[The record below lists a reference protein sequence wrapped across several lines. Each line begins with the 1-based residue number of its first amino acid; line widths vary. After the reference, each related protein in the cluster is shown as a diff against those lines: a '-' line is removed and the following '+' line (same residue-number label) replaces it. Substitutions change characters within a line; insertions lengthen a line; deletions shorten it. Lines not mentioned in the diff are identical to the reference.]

1 MNLDLIYIVDLLGTF
16 VFAISG
22 IMAALEKKFDLFGA
36 ITLGFVTAV
45 GGGTLRDMLIG
56 RTPVGWMQDSNYF
69 LVIVAAMPV
78 CYLFTRKI
86 QQLRRGLFL
95 FDTIGIGLF
104 TVLGVQKVLETGL
117 SVAVAITMGVV
128 SAVFGGV
135 IRDVLSNIEPLIFR
149 REIYASACLAGGL
162 AFVILNNVGLVH
174 EVNILISIVLII
186 IIRYLAVKNKWSL
199 LYLPK
204 EFR

>member
-1 MNLDLIYIVDLLGTF
+1 LDLIYTVDLLGTF

-22 IMAALEKKFDLFGA
+22 IMAAMEKKFDLFGA

-56 RTPVGWMQDSNYF
+56 QTPVGWMQDINYF
-69 LVIVAAMPV
+69 LVIVSAMPV
-78 CYLFTRKI
+78 CYFFSGRILRLRK
-86 QQLRRGLFL
+86 GLFL

-104 TVLGVQKVLETGL
+104 TVLGLQKTLDAGL
-117 SVAVAITMGVV
+117 SPIVAITMGVV

-149 REIYASACLAGGL
+149 KEIYASACLAGGV
-162 AFVILNNVGLVH
+162 AFLILSHFISVN
-174 EVNILISIVLII
+174 EVNMLISIFFII
-186 IIRYLAVKNKWSL
+186 IIRYLAIRRKWSL

-204 EFR
+204 EFK